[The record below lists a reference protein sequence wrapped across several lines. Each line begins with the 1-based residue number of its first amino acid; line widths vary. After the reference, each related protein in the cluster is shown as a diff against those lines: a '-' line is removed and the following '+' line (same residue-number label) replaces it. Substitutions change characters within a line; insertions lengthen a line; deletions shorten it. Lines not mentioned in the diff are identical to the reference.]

1 MIENSLKHGGGT
13 TTVRS
18 RPSGPSRAVVIEVSD
33 EGPGVADD
41 LAPRVFEREVT
52 SGKGTGLGLSLARD
66 LVAADG
72 GRIELSQRRPPV
84 FSIFL
89 SGVPR
94 ALDPDVVLPEGA
106 LVSPIP
112 ERRRR
117 RSRRAD

>member
-1 MIENSLKHGGGT
+1 
-13 TTVRS
+13 
-18 RPSGPSRAVVIEVSD
+18 VSD
-33 EGPGVADD
+33 EGPGIPDD